1 MKTIGI
7 RLMGAAVG
15 FLVGCLFLLI
25 LYYLL
30 QGLME
35 LFDVSRARFRVP
47 IAIFVLPL
55 ITAFIGLKAGPDLF
69 VLVQHVLGDTGPWAR
84 LLLVGP
90 VFWALVVIA
99 YVFVF
104 EPFGYR
110 VSEDEWLFV
119 SKIILFPTAVLW
131 SGAWVLKRFV
141 FQK

>member
-1 MKTIGI
+1 M
-7 RLMGAAVG
+7 
-15 FLVGCLFLLI
+15 
-25 LYYLL
+25 
-30 QGLME
+30 
-35 LFDVSRARFRVP
+35 
-47 IAIFVLPL
+47 
-55 ITAFIGLKAGPDLF
+55 
-69 VLVQHVLGDTGPWAR
+69 
-84 LLLVGP
+84 LLVGP